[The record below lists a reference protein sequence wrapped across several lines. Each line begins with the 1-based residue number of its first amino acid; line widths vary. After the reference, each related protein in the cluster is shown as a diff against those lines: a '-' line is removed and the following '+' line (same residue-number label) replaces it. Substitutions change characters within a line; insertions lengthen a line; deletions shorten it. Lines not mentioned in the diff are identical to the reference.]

1 MGFLGR
7 ARRRLTPLFTLPWLP
22 KSAIGLGTFLAL
34 LLIATLSEV
43 PDRLDLRAGQIAPQ
57 DVEAPRTTDFID
69 QAQTAIRQ
77 RVAAARVEP
86 LYREAGE
93 ATAAARAAV
102 TGIFDVI
109 GRVRALSGVS
119 AAERLTRL
127 RQQAGVSL
135 PQEAWE
141 AALTMDVAT
150 LAQVRDVTL
159 GGVEQMMALGVRADE
174 FPRAREDLRRLLRS
188 TALTG
193 RPLAL
198 ASAVGLASLRAN
210 LVVDRATTQT
220 LRMEAADAVEPVRV
234 RILRGEI
241 IIRRGDRVTE
251 AHMRRLE
258 ALGLVGVPMR
268 WDVVLGVALIIAL
281 LLGITGYYLME
292 YQTEIW
298 RRDRLILLWGLM
310 VVVTTLL
317 ARLIVS
323 YRLPLSLVP
332 AAVAVTPILLA
343 VLLRPRL
350 GLLTAATLSL
360 LIALIATSDLR
371 TAFVAFVGSAVGV
384 YAIRRISHRTD
395 LIVGGLKAGAAT
407 AAAMVAM
414 SLLERR
420 PVYPEMV
427 GGAAAGV
434 ASGIF
439 VGIFSIGV
447 LPYLENFFGLV
458 TPIKLLELSNP
469 GHPLLRRLQM
479 EAPGTYHH
487 SVIVGNLAEAAADA
501 IGADGLLVRV
511 GTYYHDVGKVR
522 RPVFFVENQIGVEN
536 PHERMSPNLSALTVA
551 AHVRDGMDLAREY
564 GLPQSVA
571 DFIPEHHGTTLITYF
586 YHQAMERGDDPEPAA
601 FRYEGPKPQTRETAI
616 VMLADAAE
624 AAVRALARPTP
635 DRIYD
640 VVRKIIHDRLEDGQ
654 LDECDLMFR
663 DLEQIAQTFTRIL
676 TGIFHPRIEYPDLE
690 GDLRARRRERVGRR

>member
-1 MGFLGR
+1 MVLLGG
-7 ARRRLTPLFTLPWLP
+7 AQRRLAPLFAHPWIP
-22 KSAIGLGTFLAL
+22 KSVIGLGTFLAL
-34 LLIATLSEV
+34 LVIATLSEV
-43 PDRLDLRAGQIAPQ
+43 PARVNLRVGEPALQ
-57 DVEAPRTTDFID
+57 DIEAPRTTDYVD
-69 QAQTAIRQ
+69 QEQTLIRR

-86 LYREAGE
+86 FYREAPE
-93 ATAAARAAV
+93 ATAAARNAV
-102 TGIFDVI
+102 TGIFDAIV
-109 GRVRALSGVS
+109 RVRAAPGLNG
-119 AAERLTRL
+119 AQRLGRL
-127 RQQAGVSL
+127 RQKAGASL
-135 PQEAWE
+135 PLEVWE
-141 AALTMDVAT
+141 AALTLDDAA
-150 LAQVRDVTL
+150 LAQTREITL
-159 GGVEQMMALGVRADE
+159 IAVEQIEREGVRADGFSEARGE
-174 FPRAREDLRRLLRS
+174 FRRLLR
-188 TALTG
+188 TTTLTG

-220 LRMEAADAVEPVRV
+220 LRREAADAVEPVRV

-241 IIRRGDRVTE
+241 IVRHGEKVTD
-251 AHMRRLE
+251 AHLRKLE
-258 ALGLVGVPMR
+258 ALGLIGVPMR
-268 WDVVLGVALIIAL
+268 WDVVLGVALVIAL

-292 YQTEIW
+292 YQPEIW

-384 YAIRRISHRTD
+384 YAIRKISHRTD

-564 GLPQSVA
+564 GLPPPVA

-586 YHQAMERGDDPEPAA
+586 YHQAMERGGEPEPAA

-654 LDECDLMFR
+654 FDECDLMFR
-663 DLEQIAQTFTRIL
+663 DLEHIAQTFTRIL

>member
-1 MGFLGR
+1 MILLGQ
-7 ARRRLTPLFTLPWLP
+7 AQRRLAPLFALPWVP
-22 KSAIGLGTFLAL
+22 KTLIGLGTFLSL
-34 LLIATLSEV
+34 LLIATLGEV
-43 PDRLDLRAGQIAPQ
+43 PSRVDVRVGEPATQ
-57 DVEAPRTTDFID
+57 DIEAPRTTDYVDFE
-69 QAQTAIRQ
+69 QTAIRR

-86 LYREAGE
+86 LYREATE
-93 ATAAARAAV
+93 ATTAARKAV
-102 TGIFDVI
+102 TGIFDVV

-119 AAERLTRL
+119 AAGRMTRL

-135 PQEAWE
+135 PQEVWE
-141 AALTMDVAT
+141 AALTMDDAT
-150 LAQVRDVTL
+150 LAHVREITL
-159 GGVEQMMALGVRADE
+159 GAVEQMMRLGVRADE
-174 FPRAREDLRRLLRS
+174 FPRAREDLRRLLRATS
-188 TALTG
+188 LTG

-210 LVVDRATTQT
+210 QVVDRATTQT

-241 IIRRGDRVTE
+241 IVRRGDRVTDV
-251 AHMRRLE
+251 HIRKLE

-268 WDVVLGVALIIAL
+268 WDVVLGMGLVTAIL
-281 LLGITGYYLME
+281 LAITGYYLIE
-292 YQTEIW
+292 YQPEIW
-298 RRDRLILLWGLM
+298 RQDRLLLLWGLI
-310 VVVTTLL
+310 VVLTTLL
-317 ARLIVS
+317 ARIVVA
-323 YRLPLSLVP
+323 YRLNLTLIP
-332 AAVAVTPILLA
+332 AAVGPILLA

-350 GLLTAATLSL
+350 ALVTAAVLSL
-360 LIALIATSDLR
+360 LIAVIATSDVR

-407 AAAMVAM
+407 AAAVIAM

-427 GGAAAGV
+427 RDAAVGV
-434 ASGIF
+434 ANGVL

-447 LPYLENFFGLV
+447 LPYLENLFGLV

-511 GTYYHDVGKVR
+511 GTYYHDVGKIR

-536 PHERMSPNLSALTVA
+536 PHERMSPSLSALTVA
-551 AHVRDGMDLAREY
+551 AHVRDGQDLAREH
-564 GLPQSVA
+564 GLPASVA

-586 YHQAMERGDDPEPAA
+586 YHQALERGDEPEPAA

-616 VMLADAAE
+616 VMLADAVE
-624 AAVRALARPTP
+624 AAVRSLPRPTP
-635 DRIYD
+635 DRIYE
-640 VVRKIIHDRLEDGQ
+640 VVRRIIHERLEDGQ

-663 DLEQIAQTFTRIL
+663 DLEQIAQTFTHIL